1 MFKNYLRFFFTLAVG
16 LTLIFG
22 VTNAMANPQN
32 KFTGNNSLLGFI
44 GNPTIATDRTA
55 YQSGETVTIVGS
67 GFGKF
72 ERVDLVIDSYNALV
86 GRDITLSQWS
96 VYADQKGQFRTAINI
111 DSLSAGSGSFSVK
124 AFGTQGKS
132 VSETLFSAVLVGS
145 ADIDQCRNGTS
156 GTDQCTGGN
165 WVNGNLGSS
174 NSSYVEGEFVPYRMR
189 ITGVAGDGVTVNTLI
204 IEYDTTQSGKHALD
218 YIGTYNANET
228 NADPCD
234 YAGCPFGGPSTFPIP
249 IDPMV
254 TNGPNGVPGGGDDI
268 TQIPGNF
275 TIWGGTIT
283 NVTLGTFSGTYAGSS
298 MRQIVITFTS
308 TVTNPVL
315 SWGGHISTRIDWGVG
330 FSAIDISGSPYH
342 MRLISINGGGG
353 NQDRSMSASAIL
365 YPALLKIIKD
375 AVPNSPDNFTFTA
388 TGPGVTSPFTLDDD
402 AGAPGEDAT
411 FNNSIMFSNIQS
423 FGAGN
428 EITITENLAPG
439 WTLQSVV
446 CKEDDGGL
454 GTSTTGSSTSVGL
467 RNAVIRTQEAE
478 VITCTFTNE
487 VVLAAAASI
496 EGVVTN
502 SSGRGLSNVLVRVTD
517 LNNGET
523 SFAITNPFG
532 RYRIGEL
539 QTGVSY
545 LVSVTSKRYVF
556 SSDTRVITLNE
567 DAVGLNFIADPE

>member
-1 MFKNYLRFFFTLAVG
+1 MFKNYLKFFLTLAVG
-16 LTLIFG
+16 LTLITG
-22 VTNAMANPQN
+22 AANTMANPQN
-32 KFTGNNSLLGFI
+32 KFTEHNSLLSLI
-44 GNPTIATDRTA
+44 GNPTIVTDKA
-55 YQSGETVTIVGS
+55 GYQSGQTVNIAGS
-67 GFGKF
+67 GFNKF

-96 VYADQKGQFRTAINI
+96 VYADYKGQFNTAINF
-111 DSLSAGSGSFSVK
+111 DSLIAGSGSFSVK

-174 NSSYVEGEFVPYRMR
+174 NSSYVESEFVPYRMR
-189 ITGVAGDGVTVNTLI
+189 ITGVAGDGTTVNTLI

-283 NVTLGTFSGTYAGSS
+283 NVTLGTFTGTYAGSS

-315 SWGGHISTRIDWGVG
+315 SWGGHISTRIDWGIG
-330 FSAIDISGSPYH
+330 FSAIDIAGSPYH
-342 MRLISINGGGG
+342 MRLSFDQRRRRKSGQINECVG
-353 NQDRSMSASAIL
+353 DIVSR
-365 YPALLKIIKD
+365 
-375 AVPNSPDNFTFTA
+375 TF
-388 TGPGVTSPFTLDDD
+388 
-402 AGAPGEDAT
+402 
-411 FNNSIMFSNIQS
+411 
-423 FGAGN
+423 
-428 EITITENLAPG
+428 ENH
-439 WTLQSVV
+439 
-446 CKEDDGGL
+446 
-454 GTSTTGSSTSVGL
+454 
-467 RNAVIRTQEAE
+467 
-478 VITCTFTNE
+478 
-487 VVLAAAASI
+487 
-496 EGVVTN
+496 
-502 SSGRGLSNVLVRVTD
+502 
-517 LNNGET
+517 
-523 SFAITNPFG
+523 
-532 RYRIGEL
+532 
-539 QTGVSY
+539 
-545 LVSVTSKRYVF
+545 
-556 SSDTRVITLNE
+556 
-567 DAVGLNFIADPE
+567 